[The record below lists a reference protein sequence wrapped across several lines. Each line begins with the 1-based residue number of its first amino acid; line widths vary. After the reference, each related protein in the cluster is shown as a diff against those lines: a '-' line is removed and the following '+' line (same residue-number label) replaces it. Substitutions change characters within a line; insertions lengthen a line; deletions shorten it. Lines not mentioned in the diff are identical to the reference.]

1 MSEKDFAHLHCHTH
15 YSLLDGANRIGDML
29 ARCRE
34 LGMKS
39 LAVTDHGNLFGA
51 IDFYTAALRA
61 GVKPIIG
68 CEFYVAPGDRRERE
82 ARGMSEA
89 SYHLV
94 VLAKNRK
101 GYHNLLK
108 LASTAYLEGF
118 YYRPRIDR
126 QVLAEHAEGLICI
139 SGHMG
144 TELAVRVV
152 SGDAEGARDTAR
164 FYRDLLGKDSFYVEL
179 QRHGQP
185 EQEHLIGELVALARD
200 VDLNVVATNDVHYLT
215 QDEALVHE
223 VMVCINTGKTLQD
236 TERMKMETDQLYLK
250 SAAEMYELFRDV
262 PEACE
267 NTLKVAAACNL
278 DLDFTQRHAP
288 VFRPPAGKTDR
299 QHLRELVYEGATKR
313 YGEVTDELGER
324 IEYELSVIGSKGFA
338 SYFLIVHDIVEY
350 ARSRGIPAGARGSGC
365 STVVGYCLGISAPDP
380 LRYELYFERFMDPER
395 DEMPDID
402 IDICQNGRGEVIEY
416 VREKYGHVAQVITF
430 GTLKARAAIRDVC
443 RVLAV
448 PLSDA
453 DRIAKMVPATINMT
467 IAKALAQEP
476 ELKRQ
481 YEQDETVRQVIDY
494 AKRLEGLAR
503 HAGVHAAAVV
513 VADKPLDEFAPLYR
527 ASDSDVVV
535 TQYEGTVVEKVGL
548 LKIDLLGLRTL
559 STIERARQLVRRNHG
574 VAVDVDNLDLDDE
587 RVYALFAN
595 GETKGVFQFESSGM
609 RDVLMKMKPNRIEDL
624 IAANALYRP
633 GPMVNIDAYVA
644 RKHGESWDLPHPIMK
659 EVLAKTHGIMVYQ
672 EQVSRLVNRLGGI
685 ALNKAFRLAKAISK
699 KRTDMIEEQREP
711 FIQGCERNKVKRE
724 QAEAIFDEI
733 LRFGGYA
740 FNKAHSTGYAL
751 VAYQTAYL
759 KTYYPLEFMAALLT
773 FEMDNTDKIVE
784 YISECGR
791 MGIAVRPPDI
801 NSSAVD
807 FTVVAAGQAGR
818 TDGADA
824 EQPCIRFGLAAVK
837 GAGHKAVDAIIEARD
852 EGGPFEDIYDFCE
865 RVDHSA
871 VNRSAIEA
879 LIKCGA
885 FDRTGAMR
893 RALMEVLDQALAMGG
908 QVQRDRR
915 SGQGNL
921 FGAFGAES
929 SVSRQAIPTSEWSES
944 QMLAYEK
951 ATLGY
956 YVTAHPLSQHA
967 DKLEK
972 YKTADTV
979 DLGAL
984 KEDAEVV
991 LGGMIARARTTVT
1004 KSGRNA
1010 GAKMAFVTL
1019 EDLKGSVEAVIFP
1032 GDFERYRAMIKPEV
1046 VVFLRGRVDRR
1057 REQPS
1062 LRVSEVVG
1070 LDEADEKL
1078 AARVL
1083 LRINCSVIDAAMLD
1097 ELGAVCR
1104 EHPGECPLFL
1114 EMSTSD
1120 GLQVIIRCNGEGG
1133 AVLPNAEFIERAA
1146 RLLGGREHVVLVGQD
1161 KRVQP
1166 EASPAEPVEAE
1177 PEDVVED
1184 EALL

>member
-1 MSEKDFAHLHCHTH
+1 
-15 YSLLDGANRIGDML
+15 
-29 ARCRE
+29 
-34 LGMKS
+34 MKS

-101 GYHNLLK
+101 GYQNLLK

-144 TELAVRVV
+144 TELAVQIV
-152 SGDAEGARDTAR
+152 SGDAEGARETAR
-164 FYRDLLGKDSFYVEL
+164 FYRDLLGKDNFYVEL
-179 QRHGQP
+179 QRHGLP
-185 EQEHLIGELVALARD
+185 EQEHLIGELVVLANELDLD
-200 VDLNVVATNDVHYLT
+200 VLATNDVHYLT

-262 PEACE
+262 PEACA
-267 NTLKVAAACNL
+267 NTVKVAAACNL

-288 VFRPPAGKTDR
+288 VFRPPSGKTDR
-299 QHLRELVYEGATKR
+299 QFLSERVYEGAKRR
-313 YGEVTDELGER
+313 YGDVTPELKER

-416 VREKYGHVAQVITF
+416 VRGKYGHVAQVITF

-448 PLSDA
+448 PLSEA
-453 DRIAKMVPATINMT
+453 DRIAKMVPATVNMT

-513 VADKPLDEFAPLYR
+513 VADKPLEEFAPLYR
-527 ASDSDVVV
+527 APDSDVVV

-574 VAVDVDNLDLDDE
+574 VAVELDNLDLEDE

-595 GETKGVFQFESSGM
+595 GDTKGIFQFESSGM

-644 RKHGESWDLPHPIMK
+644 RKHGEPWDLPHPIMK
-659 EVLAKTHGIMVYQ
+659 EVLAKTYGIMVYQ

-699 KRTDMIEEQREP
+699 KRTDMIEEQREA
-711 FIQGCERNKVKRE
+711 FIEGCERNKVRRE
-724 QAEAIFDEI
+724 QAEAIFEEI

-784 YISECGR
+784 YIGECRR
-791 MGIAVRPPDI
+791 MEIAVRPPDI

-824 EQPCIRFGLAAVK
+824 AQPCIRFGLAAVK
-837 GAGHKAVDAIIEARD
+837 GAGHKAVDAIIDARD

-929 SVSRQAIPTSEWSES
+929 SVSRQAIPASEWSES

-951 ATLGY
+951 ATLGF

-967 DKLEK
+967 DQLEK
-972 YKTADTV
+972 YTTADTV

-984 KEDAEVV
+984 PEDAEVV
-991 LGGMIARARTTVT
+991 LGGMIAKARTTVT

-1019 EDLKGSVEAVIFP
+1019 EDLKGSVEAVVFP

-1046 VVFLRGRVDRR
+1046 VVFVRGRVDRR

-1070 LDEADEKL
+1070 LDEADERL
-1078 AARVL
+1078 AVRVM
-1083 LRINCSVIDAAMLD
+1083 LRINCSVVDGAMLD

-1120 GLQVIIRCNGEGG
+1120 GLQVIVRCNGKGG
-1133 AVLPNAEFIERAA
+1133 AVLPNAEFIEQAA

-1161 KRVQP
+1161 KCVKP
-1166 EASPAEPVEAE
+1166 EASPPEPVEVE
-1177 PEDVVED
+1177 PEDVVEE